1 MGQASDGILEG
12 GKIEGWGDCQICA
25 KVFTIRAHEKKDTYP
40 TTTYSHRSRAR
51 QYPHFEGNTIP
62 KTIFELHTKHT
73 QYPIFSTQYLKITIQ
88 YQKQYSLL
96 FWKPITNPKQYFN
109 NMKNLKQYPIFSPN
123 ISIEQTISHTIFLSS
138 FVGNTIPDT
147 IFLPH
152 CAGNTKP
159 KTIFDFRK
167 NTKQYP
173 IISNIQYNNK

>member
-1 MGQASDGILEG
+1 MSPSSWPVFSSPVFVPWDLFAW
-12 GKIEGWGDCQICA
+12 GK
-25 KVFTIRAHEKKDTYP
+25 T
-40 TTTYSHRSRAR
+40 RAR

-62 KTIFELHTKHT
+62 KTIFELHTKYT

-88 YQKQYSLL
+88 YQIQYSLL

-147 IFLPH
+147 IFLPP

-173 IISNIQYNNK
+173 IFFKKSNTISDTIFSQYNTK

>member
-1 MGQASDGILEG
+1 MKLLL
-12 GKIEGWGDCQICA
+12 
-25 KVFTIRAHEKKDTYP
+25 FTTRQQFYYLVLTSFTFEELQYL
-40 TTTYSHRSRAR
+40 SRQTSSAR

-88 YQKQYSLL
+88 YQIQYSLL

-138 FVGNTIPDT
+138 FVGNT
-147 IFLPH
+147 
-152 CAGNTKP
+152 KP

-173 IISNIQYNNK
+173 IFFKKSNTISDTIFSQYNTK

>member
-1 MGQASDGILEG
+1 MSY
-12 GKIEGWGDCQICA
+12 
-25 KVFTIRAHEKKDTYP
+25 KV
-40 TTTYSHRSRAR
+40 SLMSRAR

-88 YQKQYSLL
+88 YQIQYSLL

-109 NMKNLKQYPIFSPN
+109 YMKNLKQYPIFSPN

-138 FVGNTIPDT
+138 FVGNT
-147 IFLPH
+147 
-152 CAGNTKP
+152 KP

-173 IISNIQYNNK
+173 IFFKKYNIRYNILTIPYQIISTTLVLELEIKH

>member
-1 MGQASDGILEG
+1 MSRRIQDKNSKSAQPTVHYNWPCCTLSL
-12 GKIEGWGDCQICA
+12 
-25 KVFTIRAHEKKDTYP
+25 FT
-40 TTTYSHRSRAR
+40 RAR

-62 KTIFELHTKHT
+62 KTIFELHTKQT
-73 QYPIFSTQYLKITIQ
+73 QYPILSTQYLKITIQ

-96 FWKPITNPKQYFN
+96 FTRYFKPNTNPKQYFN

-123 ISIEQTISHTIFLSS
+123 ISIEQTISHTIVLSS
-138 FVGNTIPDT
+138 FVGNTIPNT
-147 IFLPH
+147 IFLPP

>member
-1 MGQASDGILEG
+1 MWWSDWLIG
-12 GKIEGWGDCQICA
+12 
-25 KVFTIRAHEKKDTYP
+25 
-40 TTTYSHRSRAR
+40 RAR

-88 YQKQYSLL
+88 YQIQYSLL

-109 NMKNLKQYPIFSPN
+109 YMKNLKQYPIFSPN

-138 FVGNTIPDT
+138 FVGNT
-147 IFLPH
+147 
-152 CAGNTKP
+152 KP

-173 IISNIQYNNK
+173 IFFKKSNTISDTIFSQYNTK